1 MLSKVNTC
9 YFVGTLVE
17 IKNKKEGSYTSK
29 DGNEVPY
36 VSVDIVVK
44 STIPYNGEQIEVTNE
59 LRNFTNKF
67 TKSGTVNAN
76 YNTICNIEDLLNKRV
91 IVSGAS
97 LDGTRF
103 WSARTNQLVPST
115 KYNFNIIRAAKP
127 TDEDTATFS
136 FSGFVYK
143 PLTERTN
150 ADGDVEYYQMSVA
163 QANYKEDNMFVV
175 DFIVDKDNLKAT
187 LKRFDWEVIEI
198 NNSRTE
204 DPVTYKETELEK
216 SGLDISQF
224 FTNAVRTI
232 SQLRDYAN
240 NMRYLER
247 DYNKK
252 ILDVR
257 HYKRDI
263 NTKLNAIQL
272 QRLEQ
277 FEIQL
282 ERERYECKSNRMIA
296 EVFLSDLT
304 RLENINYVEVVKNI
318 KNSEY
323 VPEIFSYEMLDGI
336 VGKVKQTDLHN
347 GGDNK

>member
-1 MLSKVNTC
+1 MYVLSNGHD
-9 YFVGTLVE
+9 YIG
-17 IKNKKEGSYTSK
+17 ITS
-29 DGNEVPY
+29 DNMPTS
-36 VSVDIVVK
+36 VSDISK
-44 STIPYNGEQIEVTNE
+44 A
-59 LRNFTNKF
+59 L
-67 TKSGTVNAN
+67 
-76 YNTICNIEDLLNKRV
+76 
-91 IVSGAS
+91 
-97 LDGTRF
+97 
-103 WSARTNQLVPST
+103 
-115 KYNFNIIRAAKP
+115 
-127 TDEDTATFS
+127 TFS
-136 FSGFVYK
+136 EKRKAS
-143 PLTERTN
+143 
-150 ADGDVEYYQMSVA
+150 
-163 QANYKEDNMFVV
+163 NY
-175 DFIVDKDNLKAT
+175 KDNLKAT

-198 NNSRTE
+198 NTSRTE

>member
-17 IKNKKEGSYTSK
+17 VKNKKEGSYTTK
-29 DGNEVPY
+29 EGNEVPY

-76 YNTICNIEDLLNKRV
+76 YNTICNIEDLLTKRV

-175 DFIVDKDNLKAT
+175 DFIVDKDNLKA
-187 LKRFDWEVIEI
+187 KQVIE
-198 NNSRTE
+198 
-204 DPVTYKETELEK
+204 
-216 SGLDISQF
+216 SQYEQG
-224 FTNAVRTI
+224 TTI
-232 SQLRDYAN
+232 
-240 NMRYLER
+240 
-247 DYNKK
+247 
-252 ILDVR
+252 
-257 HYKRDI
+257 
-263 NTKLNAIQL
+263 
-272 QRLEQ
+272 
-277 FEIQL
+277 
-282 ERERYECKSNRMIA
+282 
-296 EVFLSDLT
+296 
-304 RLENINYVEVVKNI
+304 
-318 KNSEY
+318 
-323 VPEIFSYEMLDGI
+323 EIFGVCKNVVTNVEKVEETAFGEPIVRILPRSDKKLVITKGKDPI
-336 VGKVKQTDLHN
+336 VGEGEYTIEAIKALNSAYIAQGEDIKAKAASQDTTSSSSTPVKPASKKSALA
-347 GGDNK
+347 GLI